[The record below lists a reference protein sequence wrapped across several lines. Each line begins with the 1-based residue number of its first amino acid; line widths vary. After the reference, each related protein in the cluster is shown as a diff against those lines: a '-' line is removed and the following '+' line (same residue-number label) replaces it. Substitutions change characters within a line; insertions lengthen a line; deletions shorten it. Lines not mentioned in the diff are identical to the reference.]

1 MTTTETTVKYYMIHD
16 LDLVGKTVDGKPF
29 IYINHEWTFD
39 IRLMDRI
46 YGYDETEHD
55 TPYAMF
61 NSSIMETVSVI
72 TEEKAMEFIK
82 KTSDEE
88 KRLEK

>member
-1 MTTTETTVKYYMIHD
+1 MIHD

-55 TPYAMF
+55 TPSAMF

>member
-1 MTTTETTVKYYMIHD
+1 MEESVVKYYKIHD

-46 YGYDETEHD
+46 YGYDETESD

-61 NSSIMETVSVI
+61 NSSIMETVSI
-72 TEEKAMEFIK
+72 IPEEKALEFIK
-82 KTSDEE
+82 KITDEE
-88 KRLEK
+88 SLKK

>member
-1 MTTTETTVKYYMIHD
+1 MIHD
-16 LDLVGKTVDGKPF
+16 LDLVGKTIDGKPF

-46 YGYDETEHD
+46 YGYDETESD

-61 NSSIMETVSVI
+61 NSSIMETVSI
-72 TEEKAMEFIK
+72 IPEEEALEFIK
-82 KTSDEE
+82 NKAEE
-88 KRLEK
+88 EESLKK

>member
-16 LDLVGKTVDGKPF
+16 LDLVGKTVDGTPF

-46 YGYDETEHD
+46 YGYDETESD

-61 NSSIMETVSVI
+61 NSSIMETVSVS
-72 TEEKAMEFIK
+72 TEEKAIEFIK
-82 KTSDEE
+82 NKSAENTC
-88 KRLEK
+88 

>member
-1 MTTTETTVKYYMIHD
+1 MTTNESSVKYYMIHD
-16 LDLVGKTVDGKPF
+16 LDLVGKTVDGTPF

-61 NSSIMETVSVI
+61 NSSIMDTVSVI
-72 TEEKAMEFIK
+72 TEEKAIEFMK
-82 KTSDEE
+82 KISD
-88 KRLEK
+88 